1 MKKSVMILIIILVIL
16 LFVLLNFNFP
26 YLFNNSN
33 NLIKNNNLNHL
44 IKNVEV
50 TNKVEEPFTNTFE
63 TTDTT
68 INSFMQNI
76 NKLQKYVYP
85 SNAELKS
92 ELNNIVDQISNNKID
107 ISKKKLDEK
116 YYKDR
121 KAKLDELINDTLS
134 EDNKLIHIN
143 SDYMLLKENIE
154 ENNFKIKFDDNENKC
169 LNYNNNNL
177 VKINCDNV
185 AATKFNKIDINSI
198 NDYNKYLHENY
209 DLKKK
214 KNIDTLNYNYSILKI
229 DDNDDNTKNNKCLS
243 IKNKTLFIDDCNGST
258 NQQFYQSR

>member
-16 LFVLLNFNFP
+16 LLLNFYFP
-26 YLFNNSN
+26 YLLINAI
-33 NLIKNNNLNHL
+33 NLIKSNNLNHL

-68 INSFMQNI
+68 INNFMENI
-76 NKLQKYVYP
+76 NNLQKYNYP
-85 SNAELKS
+85 SNAELNS
-92 ELNNIVDQISNNKID
+92 QLNNIVNQISNNKID

-121 KAKLDELINDTLS
+121 KAKLDELINDTLI
-134 EDNKLIHIN
+134 ENNKLIHIN
-143 SDYMLLKENIE
+143 SDYMLLKDNVEDNE
-154 ENNFKIKFDDNENKC
+154 FKIKFDDKENNC

-185 AATKFNKIDINSI
+185 AATNFNKIDINSI
-198 NDYNKYLHENY
+198 DDYNKYLHENY
-209 DLKKK
+209 DFKKK

-229 DDNDDNTKNNKCLS
+229 DDNDNNTKNNKCLS